1 MKNFIKVNF
10 ISSVYGLS
18 LFIAIELI
26 INVYRISR
34 VTGWSLDV
42 VMVVIPVI
50 ILIGVAFSTLL
61 MIRMIRKWMIGR
73 KTVYWS
79 VLIWCPYFLFFY
91 YLFTFFFPLNSG
103 ETWFPLFNIL
113 IYGLIV
119 LYPIYLFIM
128 NRYATS
134 VVMTAE
140 SSAGN

>member
-1 MKNFIKVNF
+1 M
-10 ISSVYGLS
+10 LS

-50 ILIGVAFSTLL
+50 ILIGAAFSTLL

-73 KTVYWS
+73 KIVYWS

-91 YLFTFFFPLNSG
+91 YLFTSFFPLNSG

-119 LYPIYLFIM
+119 LYPIYIFII

-134 VVMTAE
+134 VVMTAK
-140 SSAGN
+140 SSAGH